1 MGYAYLNSKPEIRLI
16 LTFLKTYSRSAA
28 NTNRLQVQSQISM
41 AVSPPLADLGEFV
54 VTAFRIFIMA
64 KKLITNRPDLAGITS
79 NGGIRNEHQLTY
91 KWELKFIGLYVCNLN
106 SVYAVLPEQ

>member
-1 MGYAYLNSKPEIRLI
+1 
-16 LTFLKTYSRSAA
+16 
-28 NTNRLQVQSQISM
+28 M

-54 VTAFRIFIMA
+54 VTAYRMFIMA

-91 KWELKFIGLYVCNLN
+91 KWELDGFMQGLALTT
-106 SVYAVLPEQ
+106 LQI

>member
-1 MGYAYLNSKPEIRLI
+1 
-16 LTFLKTYSRSAA
+16 
-28 NTNRLQVQSQISM
+28 M

-79 NGGIRNEHQLTY
+79 KGGIRNEHQLTY
-91 KWELKFIGLYVCNLN
+91 KRELMFILGLYVYNLN
-106 SVYAVLPEQ
+106 SVLPEQ